1 MFDFHVSAGI
11 HHIVLDQNLV
21 TLQKDLII
29 GERIRR
35 FWKKISPLEYH
46 IPQTGVRKEIN
57 LEFTECLKWRPLKDY
72 EHFVRLLHK
81 TKQSSLAEHLT
92 ASCKVM
98 FILYNC

>member
-1 MFDFHVSAGI
+1 MFDFPVLAGI
-11 HHIVLDQNLV
+11 HHLVLDQNLV

-35 FWKKISPLEYH
+35 FWKKISTSQYH

-57 LEFTECLKWRPLKDY
+57 LKFTECLKWCPMKDY

-81 TKQSSLAEHLT
+81 TKQSGLAEHLT
-92 ASCKVM
+92 TSCKVM
-98 FILYNC
+98 FI